1 VNLRTNTFLCFN
13 PKNMSLMNMSSLMFS
28 VVIGLFPCVTED
40 LTKAKE
46 LPPEFRAQMRDITI
60 SVGEPATF
68 DCQVSGQPK
77 PDVYWTKDGRRIGE
91 SPRWK
96 LIVED
101 DHYTMLIYEVH
112 PEDSGVYECVVI
124 NKMGKAT
131 CSARL
136 NVAGESLAGGQS
148 IN

>member
-1 VNLRTNTFLCFN
+1 
-13 PKNMSLMNMSSLMFS
+13 MH
-28 VVIGLFPCVTED
+28 
-40 LTKAKE
+40 
-46 LPPEFRAQMRDITI
+46 DITI

-68 DCQVSGQPK
+68 DCQVSGSPR
-77 PDVYWTKDGRRIGE
+77 PDVFWTKDGRRIGE

-112 PEDSGVYECVVI
+112 PEDAGLYECVVV
-124 NKMGKAT
+124 NKIGKAT

-136 NVAGESLAGGQS
+136 NVSGKS
-148 IN
+148 

>member
-1 VNLRTNTFLCFN
+1 
-13 PKNMSLMNMSSLMFS
+13 
-28 VVIGLFPCVTED
+28 
-40 LTKAKE
+40 
-46 LPPEFRAQMRDITI
+46 MRDITI

-68 DCQVSGQPK
+68 DCQVIGQPK
-77 PDVYWTKDGRRIGE
+77 PDVYWTKDGRRVGE

-112 PEDSGVYECVVI
+112 PEDAGLYECVVI
-124 NKMGKAT
+124 NKIGKAT

-136 NVAGESLAGGQS
+136 NVAGGYADCWRQLFASSYVRKQLPLNPSGRFPFLKVEDVRIERMTAS
-148 IN
+148 ILLMSKSS